1 MELVKDILHVKD
13 ILPVKGILIKENL
26 QVVVDTEVNFKAYQE
41 FTRV

>member
-26 QVVVDTEVNFKAYQE
+26 LVVMETEVDLKAYQE